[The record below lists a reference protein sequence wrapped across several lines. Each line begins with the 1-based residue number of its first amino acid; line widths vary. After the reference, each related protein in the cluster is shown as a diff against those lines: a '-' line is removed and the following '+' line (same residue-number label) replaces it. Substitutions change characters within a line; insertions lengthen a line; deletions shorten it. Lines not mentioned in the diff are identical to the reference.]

1 MLAAER
7 ELAGVAGADPVVSLS
22 AGMSDSCAMLPG
34 MHKCDCGFVLV
45 ASDDP
50 EPMGDRLIH
59 YIRPLL
65 HEYLAHD
72 LTFEEFKAIFEFSA
86 FLWNLAA
93 TDDIPKAI
101 RHLEQ
106 EMPPRLRIESP
117 RSRFMVRDLLTR
129 RRSVEFGEDSR
140 LALQLNVYRR
150 AGHIRVKALG
160 VRFEPDPSHAAHEQ
174 LPPGPADEPG
184 PKTRRVLH

>member
-1 MLAAER
+1 
-7 ELAGVAGADPVVSLS
+7 
-22 AGMSDSCAMLPG
+22 MLPG

-93 TDDIPKAI
+93 TEDIPKAI

-129 RRSVEFGEDSR
+129 RRSVEFAEDDR
-140 LALQLNVYRR
+140 LALQLNVHRR
-150 AGHIRVKALG
+150 AGRIRVKALG
-160 VRFEPDPSHAAHEQ
+160 VRFEADPSHAGSSSGHAQE
-174 LPPGPADEPG
+174 AEPKA
-184 PKTRRVLH
+184 PRVLH